1 MDINDL
7 TIGQAKELS
16 ELFAAKGEC
25 IDSPFEVGKQYLI
38 RTVTHIQTGLCSK
51 RCGNF
56 VFLTDAAWIADT
68 GRFSNCLKEGEFSE
82 VEPYPSGVWVNS
94 GSIIDFAEFGHSLP
108 RSQK

>member
-1 MDINDL
+1 MDINEL

-25 IDSPFEVGKQYLI
+25 IANPFEVGTKYLI
-38 RTVTHIQTGLCSK
+38 RTVTHIQTGLCSN
-51 RCGNF
+51 RCGVF

-68 GRFSNCLKEGEFSE
+68 GRFADCLEKGNFSE
-82 VEPYPSGVWVNS
+82 VEPYPSGVWVNTTA
-94 GSIIDFAEFGHSLP
+94 IIDFSEFGHELP